1 MVNKFRY
8 VNNVNFCKK
17 NQKNNQ
23 VFKMYILIIYMS
35 IFSVQSLNTSTLVYR
50 KADNDNPP
58 YDEAYSSNSI
68 FDSWCYPANFGEN
81 PFDFNMYNDVEA
93 EAIVSTPP
101 PTITAAEKKSS
112 TSIPS
117 LTDYSKNAGLRT
129 VTLENGLVV
138 NATNYTK
145 FEGMQKEM
153 LDVLKYMDQAAREM
167 GLTLTLSEIGRTPE
181 VSDAAH
187 AESPE
192 LKAKGGH
199 SPHNYG
205 AAVDIWLFC
214 DGKCVV
220 NTSTIQKK
228 FADRVIELSN
238 GTVTWGGYY
247 KRDCNGPAQGTG
259 EEHHFE
265 ITNWRD
271 KYKNE
276 DNLITKLSY

>member
-1 MVNKFRY
+1 
-8 VNNVNFCKK
+8 
-17 NQKNNQ
+17 
-23 VFKMYILIIYMS
+23 MS
-35 IFSVQSLNTSTLVYR
+35 IFSVQSLNSPPLIYR
-50 KADNDNPP
+50 TVDNDNSP
-58 YDEAYSSNSI
+58 YDIANSNNSI
-68 FDSWCYPANFGEN
+68 FNFGIYPANYGE
-81 PFDFNMYNDVEA
+81 FFLSFNRYEDVEV
-93 EAIVSTPP
+93 EAMVSTPP

-117 LTDYSKNAGLRT
+117 LTDYSKNEGLRK
-129 VTLENGLVV
+129 VTLENGVV
-138 NATNYTK
+138 INATKYTK

-167 GLTLTLSEIGRTPE
+167 GLTLTLSEIGRTSE

-192 LKAKGGH
+192 LKAKGGQ

-247 KRDCNGPAQGTG
+247 KRDCNGSAQGTG

-265 ITNWRD
+265 ITNWRT